1 MGLSADL
8 LKVASDRIA
17 KATGLGLLK
26 LYYLIYPKFS
36 TVSHIGLLHKLS
48 LMEFQVRYTFPTI
61 H

>member
-8 LKVASDRIA
+8 LKVASDRI
-17 KATGLGLLK
+17 ATGLGLLK

-36 TVSHIGLLHKLS
+36 TVSHAGILHKLS